1 MRFHKGGLTL
11 LAMVL
16 VLGATLVFVDVV
28 LAGFG
33 CEVGGVF
40 NSVRALEEEWALSER
55 LDEKFHSVLENA
67 GHKRRVLHDLIE
79 RRCDLRQAMS
89 RYSSLCSS
97 ADLLSLRA
105 AYHQYQ
111 TPENPMIARHLL
123 TLVER
128 ELQHTGQPQ
137 SRMSQLRQEWTGLQS
152 KRTPQTGPTAPPG
165 A

>member
-11 LAMVL
+11 LATVL
-16 VLGATLVFVDVV
+16 ALGAALVFVDVV

-40 NSVRALEEEWALSER
+40 RSVQALEEEWALSEK
-55 LDEKFHSVLENA
+55 LEEKFHLVVENA

-79 RRCDLRQAMS
+79 KRCDLREAVS
-89 RYSSLCSS
+89 RYLSLCTS

-105 AYHQYQ
+105 AYHQPQ
-111 TPENPMIARHLL
+111 TAENPVIARHLL
-123 TLVER
+123 NLAER
-128 ELQHTGQPQ
+128 ELQHTGQPLA
-137 SRMSQLRQEWTGLQS
+137 RVSQLEQEWARLQAE
-152 KRTPQTGPTAPPG
+152 RPEPTSPIAPPG